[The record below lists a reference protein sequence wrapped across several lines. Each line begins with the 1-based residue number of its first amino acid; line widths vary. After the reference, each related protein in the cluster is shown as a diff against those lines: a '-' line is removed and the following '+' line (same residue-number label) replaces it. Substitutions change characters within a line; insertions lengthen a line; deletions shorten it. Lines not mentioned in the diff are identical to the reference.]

1 MASSSGIPESPPL
14 PPILLTTV
22 NMLEESLEMRKLF
35 KYLPILMEMMP
46 HFQVITDDEVT
57 IQEKADHVLQMLGI
71 LAEES
76 DTDLDDLLV
85 DRVRELLSEPEFWDT
100 IDRLIEFFQ
109 GEKQM
114 SFGAL
119 MEQEEKNLNPATILL
134 IVEVVGLLVKMWRN
148 R

>member
-1 MASSSGIPESPPL
+1 
-14 PPILLTTV
+14 
-22 NMLEESLEMRKLF
+22 MRKLF
-35 KYLPILMEMMP
+35 QYLPLLMELMP
-46 HFQVITDDEVT
+46 HFSVITDEEVT

-76 DTDLDDLLV
+76 DTELDDLLV
-85 DRVRELLSEPEFWDT
+85 ERIRALLATPEFWDS

-134 IVEVVGLLVKMWRN
+134 IVEVVGLLIKMWRN

>member
-1 MASSSGIPESPPL
+1 
-14 PPILLTTV
+14 
-22 NMLEESLEMRKLF
+22 MRKLF
-35 KYLPILMEMMP
+35 QYLPLLMELMP
-46 HFQVITDDEVT
+46 HFTVITDEEVT

-76 DTDLDDLLV
+76 ETELDDLLV
-85 DRVRELLSEPEFWDT
+85 DRVRELVAAPEFWDT
-100 IDRLIEFFQ
+100 IDRLVEFFQ

>member
-1 MASSSGIPESPPL
+1 
-14 PPILLTTV
+14 
-22 NMLEESLEMRKLF
+22 MRKLF

-46 HFQVITDDEVT
+46 HFQVVTDAEVT

-85 DRVRELLSEPEFWDT
+85 ERIRELLSEPEFWDT

>member
-1 MASSSGIPESPPL
+1 
-14 PPILLTTV
+14 
-22 NMLEESLEMRKLF
+22 MRKLF
-35 KYLPILMEMMP
+35 QYLPLLMELMP
-46 HFQVITDDEVT
+46 HFSVITDEEVT

-76 DTDLDDLLV
+76 DTELDDLLV
-85 DRVRELLSEPEFWDT
+85 ERVRELLATAEFWDT